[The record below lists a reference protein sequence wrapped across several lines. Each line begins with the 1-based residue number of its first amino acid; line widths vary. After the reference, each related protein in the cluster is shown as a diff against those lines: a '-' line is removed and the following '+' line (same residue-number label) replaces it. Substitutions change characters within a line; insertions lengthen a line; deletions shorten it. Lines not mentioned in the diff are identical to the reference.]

1 MEGAGRGG
9 HQQPISLHQ
18 GKRADGQTIPF
29 INIQSF
35 NHSIKIKSYFDFI
48 YELISFVD
56 FHSIQYYNS
65 IRFN

>member
-1 MEGAGRGG
+1 MEESVNF
-9 HQQPISLHQ
+9 IS
-18 GKRADGQTIPF
+18 F

-56 FHSIQYYNS
+56 STLMELTWKYVK
-65 IRFN
+65 